1 MTRPRAAL
9 VSLSD
14 TPWYHVVT
22 RCVRRAYLCGFDRLT
37 GRSFEHRRGWVELR
51 LRQLAGVFAI
61 DVAAYAVMSNHV
73 HLVVRVSADRA
84 AGWSDA
90 EVLRRWRCLF
100 RGPMVVER
108 FLSPATRAE
117 MTETELD
124 GVAGLVATYRARLAD
139 LSWFMRVLNES
150 IARAANREDGV
161 RGRFWEG
168 RFRSQAILD
177 ETALLAVMAYVDLN
191 PIRAGIAETPEES
204 AHTGIAARIAAL
216 RAGDD
221 GAANGRH
228 LVVAPSP
235 DTARRAPPDVHPG
248 SQRARAAQETATSET
263 DTPPATHPPSPAVTD
278 HADSSPDARST
289 HLWETVLDRLP
300 PAPLLPFGNPAEVP
314 AAIPFTFDGY
324 LTLVD
329 SLGRALHPRKRGAIP
344 AELPDILTR
353 LGIAPERF
361 VEHAG
366 FLLKGFGAAIGAPE
380 RLTALAARRECR
392 YLRGMTRARLLFGL
406 PRQSRPH
413 IDQPA

>member
-73 HLVVRVSADRA
+73 HLVVRVDADRA
-84 AGWSDA
+84 AGWSET

-108 FLSPATRAE
+108 FLSPATRAG
-117 MTETELD
+117 MTEAELD
-124 GVAGLVATYRARLAD
+124 GVAGLIATYRTRLAD

-216 RAGDD
+216 RAGDE
-221 GAANGRH
+221 GTAIGQH
-228 LVVAPSP
+228 LDVAY
-235 DTARRAPPDVHPG
+235 RPDVGPETPPEVSPG
-248 SQRARAAQETATSET
+248 SQRPIPHQRK
-263 DTPPATHPPSPAVTD
+263 TPASHAPTPAEPENDA
-278 HADSSPDARST
+278 SPDARST
-289 HLWETVLDRLP
+289 NLWEAALNRL
-300 PAPLLPFGNPAEVP
+300 
-314 AAIPFTFDGY
+314 
-324 LTLVD
+324 
-329 SLGRALHPRKRGAIP
+329 
-344 AELPDILTR
+344 
-353 LGIAPERF
+353 
-361 VEHAG
+361 
-366 FLLKGFGAAIGAPE
+366 
-380 RLTALAARRECR
+380 
-392 YLRGMTRARLLFGL
+392 
-406 PRQSRPH
+406 
-413 IDQPA
+413 

>member
-1 MTRPRAAL
+1 MTRPRASL

-73 HLVVRVSADRA
+73 HLVVRVDADRA

-100 RGPMVVER
+100 RGPEVVER
-108 FLSPATRAE
+108 FLLPATRAG
-117 MTETELD
+117 MTAAELD
-124 GVAGLVATYRARLAD
+124 LVAGLVATYRARLAD

-177 ETALLAVMAYVDLN
+177 EAALLAVMAYVDLN

-204 AHTGIAARIAAL
+204 AHTGIAARIADL
-216 RAGDD
+216 QGDGD
-221 GAANGRH
+221 EAKAAPQTRQ
-228 LVVAPSP
+228 
-235 DTARRAPPDVHPG
+235 G
-248 SQRARAAQETATSET
+248 SS
-263 DTPPATHPPSPAVTD
+263 HPPSSPAAASTEPTTD
-278 HADSSPDARST
+278 VRSAE
-289 HLWETVLDRLP
+289 LWEAALNRLP
-300 PAPLLPFGNPAEVP
+300 PAPLMPFGNPAECP
-314 AAIPFTFDGY
+314 AVIPFTFDDY

-329 SLGRALHPRKRGAIP
+329 SLGRALHPRKRGSIP
-344 AELPDILTR
+344 ADLPDILTR

-366 FLLKGFGAAIGAPE
+366 FLLKGFGAAIGAPQ

-392 YLRGMTRARLLFGL
+392 YLRGVRRARALFTGNSASSL
-406 PRQSRPH
+406 T
-413 IDQPA
+413 AA

>member
-73 HLVVRVSADRA
+73 HLVVRVDADRA

-117 MTETELD
+117 MTEAELE
-124 GVAGLVATYRARLAD
+124 VAAGLVATYRARLAD

-150 IARAANREDGV
+150 IARMANREDGV

-216 RAGDD
+216 RAGDEGTMTGQQLD
-221 GAANGRH
+221 IAHGSAAEQQ
-228 LVVAPSP
+228 P
-235 DTARRAPPDVHPG
+235 PPDVHPDL
-248 SQRARAAQETATSET
+248 QRPIPQLKTITPPEADGASPASHISTSPETA
-263 DTPPATHPPSPAVTD
+263 DNASPN
-278 HADSSPDARST
+278 PDARSA
-289 HLWETVLDRLP
+289 HLWETVLNRLP

-314 AAIPFTFDGY
+314 ASIPFTFDDY

-329 SLGRALHPRKRGAIP
+329 SLGRALHPRKRGSIP
-344 AELPDILTR
+344 ADLPDILTR

-392 YLRGMTRARLLFGL
+392 YLRGVRRARALFAGNSAPSL
-406 PRQSRPH
+406 T
-413 IDQPA
+413 AA

>member
-1 MTRPRAAL
+1 MTRPRASL

-73 HLVVRVSADRA
+73 HLVVRVDADRA
-84 AGWSDA
+84 AGWSDD

-100 RGPMVVER
+100 RGPVVVER
-108 FLSPATRAE
+108 FLSPATRAG
-117 MTETELD
+117 MTEAELD
-124 GVAGLVATYRARLAD
+124 GVAGLVAIYRARLAD

-191 PIRAGIAETPEES
+191 PIRAGIAEAPEES

-216 RAGDD
+216 RAGDE
-221 GAANGRH
+221 GTAIGQH
-228 LVVAPSP
+228 LDVAYRPNVGPETSPEISP
-235 DTARRAPPDVHPG
+235 D
-248 SQRARAAQETATSET
+248 SQRPIPYQRKTPASHAP
-263 DTPPATHPPSPAVTD
+263 TPPEPENDA
-278 HADSSPDARST
+278 SPDARST
-289 HLWETVLDRLP
+289 NLWEAALNRLP

-314 AAIPFTFDGY
+314 AAIPFTFGDY

-380 RLTALAARRECR
+380 RLTALAAQRECR
-392 YLRGMTRARLLFGL
+392 YLRGLRRARLLF
-406 PRQSRPH
+406 S
-413 IDQPA
+413 AA

>member
-73 HLVVRVSADRA
+73 HLVVRVDADRA
-84 AGWSDA
+84 AGWSDT

-100 RGPMVVER
+100 RGPVVVER

-117 MTETELD
+117 MTDAELD

-216 RAGDD
+216 RAGEEDTTSIEK
-221 GAANGRH
+221 
-228 LVVAPSP
+228 PSTP
-235 DTARRAPPDVHPG
+235 ENVDAPP
-248 SQRARAAQETATSET
+248 AAHI
-263 DTPPATHPPSPAVTD
+263 PAD
-278 HADSSPDARST
+278 HADAFSDAGSANP
-289 HLWETVLDRLP
+289 WETVLDRLR

-314 AAIPFTFDGY
+314 ASIPFTFDDY

-329 SLGRALHPRKRGAIP
+329 SIGRALHPRKRGAIP

-366 FLLKGFGAAIGAPE
+366 FLLRGFGAAIGAPE

-392 YLRGMTRARLLFGL
+392 YLRGVGRARALFRPSQGL
-406 PRQSRPH
+406 
-413 IDQPA
+413 AA

>member
-22 RCVRRAYLCGFDRLT
+22 RCVRRAYLCGFDQLT

-73 HLVVRVSADRA
+73 HLVVRVDADRA
-84 AGWSDA
+84 AGWSDT

-108 FLSPATRAE
+108 FLSPSTRAG
-117 MTETELD
+117 MTEAELD
-124 GVAGLVATYRARLAD
+124 GVAGLIATYRARLAD

-204 AHTGIAARIAAL
+204 AHTGIAARIADL
-216 RAGDD
+216 RAGDE
-221 GAANGRH
+221 GKATGQH
-228 LVVAPSP
+228 LDVAYRPDVGPETPPEVSP
-235 DTARRAPPDVHPG
+235 D
-248 SQRARAAQETATSET
+248 SQRPILHQRKTPASHAP
-263 DTPPATHPPSPAVTD
+263 TPPEPENDT
-278 HADSSPDARST
+278 SPDARST
-289 HLWETVLDRLP
+289 TLWETTLNRLP
-300 PAPLLPFGNPAEVP
+300 PAPLLPFGNPAELP
-314 AAIPFTFDGY
+314 ATIPFTFDGY

-344 AELPDILTR
+344 AELPEILTR

-366 FLLKGFGAAIGAPE
+366 FLLKGFGSAIGAPQ

-392 YLRGMTRARLLFGL
+392 YLRGLRRARLLF
-406 PRQSRPH
+406 S
-413 IDQPA
+413 AA

>member
-1 MTRPRAAL
+1 MTRPRASL

-14 TPWYHVVT
+14 TPWYHLVT

-73 HLVVRVSADRA
+73 HLVVRLDAERA
-84 AGWSDA
+84 SQWSDE

-100 RGPMVVER
+100 RGPVVVER
-108 FLSPATRAE
+108 FLSPATRAG
-117 MTETELD
+117 MTEAELD
-124 GVAGLVATYRARLAD
+124 GVAELVATYRARLVD

-191 PIRAGIAETPEES
+191 PIRAGIAETPEAS
-204 AHTGIAARIAAL
+204 AHTGIAARIADL
-216 RAGDD
+216 QGDGD
-221 GAANGRH
+221 EAEAAPQPRQGSSH
-228 LVVAPSP
+228 PPPTPATASTPP
-235 DTARRAPPDVHPG
+235 ETEDTEPTADARRA
-248 SQRARAAQETATSET
+248 E
-263 DTPPATHPPSPAVTD
+263 
-278 HADSSPDARST
+278 
-289 HLWETVLDRLP
+289 LWEVALNRLP
-300 PAPLLPFGNPAEVP
+300 LAPLMPFGNPAECP
-314 AAIPFTFDGY
+314 ATIPFTFDNY
-324 LTLVD
+324 LILVD

-344 AELPDILTR
+344 AELPDILAR

-380 RLTALAARRECR
+380 RMTALAAQRECR
-392 YLRGMTRARLLFGL
+392 YLRGVRRAKQFFT
-406 PRQSRPH
+406 
-413 IDQPA
+413 AAAATA

>member
-73 HLVVRVSADRA
+73 HLVVRVDANRA
-84 AGWSDA
+84 AGWSDT

-108 FLSPATRAE
+108 FLSPSTRAG
-117 MTETELD
+117 MTEAELD

-216 RAGDD
+216 RAGDE
-221 GAANGRH
+221 GTAIGQH
-228 LVVAPSP
+228 LDVAY
-235 DTARRAPPDVHPG
+235 RPDVGPETPPEVSPG
-248 SQRARAAQETATSET
+248 SQRPIPHQRK
-263 DTPPATHPPSPAVTD
+263 TPASHAPTPAEPENDA
-278 HADSSPDARST
+278 SPDARST
-289 HLWETVLDRLP
+289 NLWEAALNRLP
-300 PAPLLPFGNPAEVP
+300 PAPLLPFGNPAELP
-314 AAIPFTFDGY
+314 ATIPFTFDGY

-344 AELPDILTR
+344 AELPEILTR

-366 FLLKGFGAAIGAPE
+366 FLLKGFGSAIGAPQ

-392 YLRGMTRARLLFGL
+392 YLRGLRRARLLF
-406 PRQSRPH
+406 S
-413 IDQPA
+413 AA

>member
-1 MTRPRAAL
+1 MTRPRASL

-73 HLVVRVSADRA
+73 HLVVRLDAERA
-84 AGWSDA
+84 SQWSDT

-100 RGPMVVER
+100 RGPVVVER
-108 FLSPATRAE
+108 FLSPATRAG
-117 MTETELD
+117 MTEAELEV
-124 GVAGLVATYRARLAD
+124 VAGLVAIYRARLAD

-216 RAGDD
+216 RAD
-221 GAANGRH
+221 GACASGEA
-228 LVVAPSP
+228 LV
-235 DTARRAPPDVHPG
+235 
-248 SQRARAAQETATSET
+248 ET
-263 DTPPATHPPSPAVTD
+263 DEASPAVRVTASSETKATD
-278 HADSSPDARST
+278 SASESRSDN
-289 HLWETVLDRLP
+289 LWETALNRLP
-300 PAPLLPFGNPAEVP
+300 SAPLLPFGNPA
-314 AAIPFTFDGY
+314 
-324 LTLVD
+324 
-329 SLGRALHPRKRGAIP
+329 
-344 AELPDILTR
+344 
-353 LGIAPERF
+353 
-361 VEHAG
+361 
-366 FLLKGFGAAIGAPE
+366 
-380 RLTALAARRECR
+380 
-392 YLRGMTRARLLFGL
+392 
-406 PRQSRPH
+406 
-413 IDQPA
+413 

>member
-1 MTRPRAAL
+1 MTRPRASL

-73 HLVVRVSADRA
+73 HLVVRVDADRA
-84 AGWSDA
+84 AGWSDT

-100 RGPMVVER
+100 RGPVVVER
-108 FLSPATRAE
+108 FLSPATRTE
-117 MTETELD
+117 MTEAELD
-124 GVAGLVATYRARLAD
+124 GVAELIATYRARLAD

-150 IARAANREDGV
+150 IARMANREDGV

-216 RAGDD
+216 RTSDEGMTEGRPTNVQRSTPETIDASP
-221 GAANGRH
+221 AAH
-228 LVVAPSP
+228 TTT
-235 DTARRAPPDVHPG
+235 DH
-248 SQRARAAQETATSET
+248 T
-263 DTPPATHPPSPAVTD
+263 DTSPNACSD
-278 HADSSPDARST
+278 NRREAA
-289 HLWETVLDRLP
+289 LDRLP
-300 PAPLLPFGNPAEVP
+300 PAPLMPFGNPAEVP
-314 AAIPFTFDGY
+314 AVVPFTLDDY
-324 LTLVD
+324 LPLVD
-329 SLGRALHPRKRGAIP
+329 SLGRALHPRKRGSIP
-344 AELPDILTR
+344 AELPEILSR

-366 FLLKGFGAAIGAPE
+366 FLLKGFGAAIGAPQ
-380 RLTALAARRECR
+380 RLTALAAQRECR
-392 YLRGMTRARLLFGL
+392 YLRGVRHAKALF
-406 PRQSRPH
+406 ST
-413 IDQPA
+413 PATANPSATAA

>member
-1 MTRPRAAL
+1 MTRPRASL

-73 HLVVRVSADRA
+73 HLVVRVDADRA

-117 MTETELD
+117 MTETEP
-124 GVAGLVATYRARLAD
+124 
-139 LSWFMRVLNES
+139 

-216 RAGDD
+216 RAGDE
-221 GAANGRH
+221 GTATGLH
-228 LVVAPSP
+228 LDVAYRPDVGPETPPEVSP
-235 DTARRAPPDVHPG
+235 D
-248 SQRARAAQETATSET
+248 SQRPIPHQRKTPASHAP
-263 DTPPATHPPSPAVTD
+263 TPPEPENDTT
-278 HADSSPDARST
+278 SPDARST

-300 PAPLLPFGNPAEVP
+300 PAPLLPFGNPAEIP
-314 AAIPFTFDGY
+314 ASIPFTFDDY

-366 FLLKGFGAAIGAPE
+366 FLLKGFGTAIGAPE
-380 RLTALAARRECR
+380 RLTALAAQRECR
-392 YLRGMTRARLLFGL
+392 YLRGVGRARALFGPGRGL
-406 PRQSRPH
+406 
-413 IDQPA
+413 AA

>member
-1 MTRPRAAL
+1 MTRPRASL

-73 HLVVRVSADRA
+73 HLVVRVDADRA
-84 AGWSDA
+84 AGWSDT

-100 RGPMVVER
+100 RGPVVVER

-117 MTETELD
+117 MTEAELD
-124 GVAGLVATYRARLAD
+124 GVAGLVETYRARLAD

-204 AHTGIAARIAAL
+204 AHTGIAARIADL
-216 RAGDD
+216 RADEG
-221 GAANGRH
+221 
-228 LVVAPSP
+228 
-235 DTARRAPPDVHPG
+235 DTAGRSFAVIERSTPEVVDAPPT
-248 SQRARAAQETATSET
+248 ACTAAAPE
-263 DTPPATHPPSPAVTD
+263 TD

-314 AAIPFTFDGY
+314 AAIPFTFGDY

-329 SLGRALHPRKRGAIP
+329 SLGRALHPRKRGSIP
-344 AELPDILTR
+344 AELPDILSR

-380 RLTALAARRECR
+380 RMTALAARRECR
-392 YLRGMTRARLLFGL
+392 YLRGVRRAMALFG
-406 PRQSRPH
+406 PTTPTDRPAATAS
-413 IDQPA
+413 PSPVPGR

>member
-73 HLVVRVSADRA
+73 HLVVRVDADRA
-84 AGWSDA
+84 AGWSDT

-100 RGPMVVER
+100 RGPVVVER
-108 FLSPATRAE
+108 FLSPSTQAG
-117 MTETELD
+117 MTEAELEV
-124 GVAGLVATYRARLAD
+124 VAGLVAIYRARLAD

-216 RAGDD
+216 RADD
-221 GAANGRH
+221 ACASGEA
-228 LVVAPSP
+228 LVETGEASPSVRVTTSP
-235 DTARRAPPDVHPG
+235 
-248 SQRARAAQETATSET
+248 ETKAIDS
-263 DTPPATHPPSPAVTD
+263 PS
-278 HADSSPDARST
+278 DSRSDN
-289 HLWETVLDRLP
+289 LWETALNRLP
-300 PAPLLPFGNPAEVP
+300 SAPLLPFGNPAEVP
-314 AAIPFTFDGY
+314 AAIPFTFDDY

-329 SLGRALHPRKRGAIP
+329 SLGRALHPRKRGSIP
-344 AELPDILTR
+344 ADLPDVLTR

-366 FLLKGFGAAIGAPE
+366 FLLKGFGVAIGVPE
-380 RLTALAARRECR
+380 RLAALAARRECR
-392 YLRGMTRARLLFGL
+392 YLRGLGRARALFGQAG
-406 PRQSRPH
+406 R
-413 IDQPA
+413 AA